1 MSSETPPTEVA
12 TKPEPPPDSPLA
24 LRRRRAERRAGQVML
39 GVAAV
44 GVLVAVVGTI
54 VGWVLLGRLDR
65 ASRES
70 LEVSIESLDSIDDT
84 IDLADT
90 VLTSTTETLGAV
102 EESLGT
108 VADSF
113 DTTDAV
119 LDDVAEL
126 AAVTGPALTDATAT
140 IDDLAAIGGSIDTV
154 LDGLGRIPLAP
165 DYDPDAGFGDTLA
178 RLSEDLGP
186 VAGALT
192 DLSESLGDSTTTVDR
207 LQTDI
212 RMLADRSATVTADL
226 DRTETLLGQYR
237 SNVADARLLA
247 ERTRDDLDNDLR
259 WMRILLVIAG
269 ANFAVGQIVPYT
281 IGRDRLRAMS

>member
-1 MSSETPPTEVA
+1 MSSETSPAEAV
-12 TKPEPPPDSPLA
+12 TKAEPPPDSPLA
-24 LRRRRAERRAGQVML
+24 LRRRRAERRAGQMML

-65 ASRES
+65 TSRES

-90 VLTSTTETLGAV
+90 VLTSTVETLDAV
-102 EESLGT
+102 EQSLGT

-165 DYDPDAGFGDTLA
+165 GYDPDAGFGDTLA
-178 RLSEDLGP
+178 RLSDDLGP
-186 VAGALT
+186 VGVALT
-192 DLSESLGDSTTTVDR
+192 DLSESLGESTTTVDR
-207 LQTDI
+207 LQSDI
-212 RMLADRSATVTADL
+212 RMLADRAAAVTADL
-226 DRTETLLGQYR
+226 DRTETLLNQYR

-247 ERTRDDLDNDLR
+247 ERTRDDLDNDIR

-281 IGRDRLRAMS
+281 IGRDRLRTMR